1 MKRLQRA
8 RELGAYEEWQRRT
21 DKPMLIISVLFLLVI
36 LVPVVFTSLPLSVRN
51 TLTVIETILWI
62 VFVVDYLVRFLLA
75 PKRWRFFWTHIPEL
89 LVISV
94 PVLRPLRSLQ
104 VLRLLRLGGLGTVA
118 NRLAQRSLH
127 GHAVLLVSAITLILV
142 LTVAGIALIFER
154 GNPHATITSYPEAL
168 WWALSTVTTVGY
180 GDVYPVTSG
189 GRLAGLFLMLAG
201 IALAGIITA
210 AVAAWFVQSVVKQ
223 ADEVEK
229 EKNAADASM
238 RQATVLQRLDALE
251 ARLAQ
256 VDAGVKRILAL
267 LGASRPVSQ
276 DKIDLDYAVQTRSED
291 WSTQPASETEP
302 GKKALGGLGGNVFG
316 FGKMRRAEKE
326 ARAEAQAAAEIRSTV
341 ADLIPCP
348 LGASGRAAR
357 HPRWNHPACC
367 RWSGPPGP
375 RLGRDRG
382 PPQQALELCGVHDHV
397 STRLDR
403 HQPPG

>member
-8 RELGAYEEWQRRT
+8 RELGAYDEWQRRT
-21 DKPMLIISVLFLLVI
+21 EKPMLTISVLFLLVI

-104 VLRLLRLGGLGTVA
+104 VLRLLRLGGVGTVA
-118 NRLAQRSLH
+118 NRLARRNLQ

-180 GDVYPVTSG
+180 GDIYPVTSG
-189 GRLAGLFLMLAG
+189 GRLAGLLLMLAG

-210 AVAAWFVQSVVKQ
+210 AVAAWFVQAVVKQ

-229 EKNAADASM
+229 EENAAEASQQ
-238 RQATVLQRLDALE
+238 QATVLQRLDALE
-251 ARLAQ
+251 ARLTQ
-256 VDAGVKRILAL
+256 VDAGVKRLLAL
-267 LGASRPVSQ
+267 LGASHPVSQ
-276 DKIDLDYAVQTRSED
+276 DRIDVDYKVQTRSGGLG
-291 WSTQPASETEP
+291 TQPTSETEP
-302 GKKALGGLGGNVFG
+302 
-316 FGKMRRAEKE
+316 RA
-326 ARAEAQAAAEIRSTV
+326 
-341 ADLIPCP
+341 
-348 LGASGRAAR
+348 
-357 HPRWNHPACC
+357 
-367 RWSGPPGP
+367 
-375 RLGRDRG
+375 
-382 PPQQALELCGVHDHV
+382 
-397 STRLDR
+397 
-403 HQPPG
+403 

>member
-36 LVPVVFTSLPLSVRN
+36 LVPVVFASLPLPVRN
-51 TLTVIETILWI
+51 TLTVIETIFWV

-89 LVISV
+89 VVISV

-118 NRLAQRSLH
+118 NRLARRSLQ
-127 GHAVLLVSAITLILV
+127 GRAVLLVSAITLILV
-142 LTVAGIALIFER
+142 LTVAGVVLILER
-154 GNPHATITSYPEAL
+154 GNPHATITSYPDAL

-180 GDVYPVTSG
+180 GDIYPVTNV
-189 GRLAGLFLMLAG
+189 GRLAGLLLMLAG

-223 ADEVEK
+223 ADDVEK
-229 EKNAADASM
+229 EKNAAEAIM
-238 RQATVLQRLDALE
+238 QQATVLQRLDALE

-267 LGASRPVSQ
+267 LGASYPVSQ
-276 DKIDLDYAVQTRSED
+276 DKIDLDYKAQTRSED
-291 WSTQPASETEP
+291 WGTQPTNETEP
-302 GKKALGGLGGNVFG
+302 GKKALG
-316 FGKMRRAEKE
+316 
-326 ARAEAQAAAEIRSTV
+326 
-341 ADLIPCP
+341 D
-348 LGASGRAAR
+348 
-357 HPRWNHPACC
+357 
-367 RWSGPPGP
+367 
-375 RLGRDRG
+375 
-382 PPQQALELCGVHDHV
+382 
-397 STRLDR
+397 
-403 HQPPG
+403 

>member
-36 LVPVVFTSLPLSVRN
+36 LVPVVFTSLPISVRN
-51 TLTVIETILWI
+51 TLTVIETILWS

-89 LVISV
+89 VVISV

-118 NRLAQRSLH
+118 NRLARRSLQ
-127 GHAVLLVSAITLILV
+127 GRAVLLVSAITLILV
-142 LTVAGIALIFER
+142 LTVAGVVLIFER
-154 GNPHATITSYPEAL
+154 GNPHATITSYPDAL

-180 GDVYPVTSG
+180 GDIYPVTNG
-189 GRLAGLFLMLAG
+189 GRLAGLLLMLAG

-229 EKNAADASM
+229 EKDAAEASM
-238 RQATVLQRLDALE
+238 QQATVLQRLDALE

-267 LGASRPVSQ
+267 LGASHPVSQ
-276 DKIDLDYAVQTRSED
+276 DKIDLDYRVQTRSED
-291 WSTQPASETEP
+291 WGTQPTSETEP
-302 GKKALGGLGGNVFG
+302 GKKALGG
-316 FGKMRRAEKE
+316 
-326 ARAEAQAAAEIRSTV
+326 
-341 ADLIPCP
+341 
-348 LGASGRAAR
+348 
-357 HPRWNHPACC
+357 
-367 RWSGPPGP
+367 
-375 RLGRDRG
+375 
-382 PPQQALELCGVHDHV
+382 
-397 STRLDR
+397 
-403 HQPPG
+403 

>member
-51 TLTVIETILWI
+51 TLTVIETTLWI
-62 VFVVDYLVRFLLA
+62 VFVVDYLIRFLLA

-118 NRLAQRSLH
+118 NRLARRSLQ

-142 LTVAGIALIFER
+142 LTMAGIALIFER

-180 GDVYPVTSG
+180 GDIYPVTSG
-189 GRLAGLFLMLAG
+189 GRLAGLLLMLAG

-223 ADEVEK
+223 ADDVEK
-229 EKNAADASM
+229 EKNAAEASM
-238 RQATVLQRLDALE
+238 QQATVLQRLDALE
-251 ARLAQ
+251 TRLAQ

-267 LGASRPVSQ
+267 LAASHPVSQ
-276 DKIDLDYAVQTRSED
+276 DKIDLDNKVQTRAEGWD
-291 WSTQPASETEP
+291 TQPTSETKP
-302 GKKALGGLGGNVFG
+302 GKKALGG
-316 FGKMRRAEKE
+316 
-326 ARAEAQAAAEIRSTV
+326 
-341 ADLIPCP
+341 
-348 LGASGRAAR
+348 
-357 HPRWNHPACC
+357 
-367 RWSGPPGP
+367 
-375 RLGRDRG
+375 
-382 PPQQALELCGVHDHV
+382 
-397 STRLDR
+397 
-403 HQPPG
+403 

>member
-104 VLRLLRLGGLGTVA
+104 VLRLLRLGGVGTVA
-118 NRLAQRSLH
+118 NRLAQRSLQ

-180 GDVYPVTSG
+180 GDIYPVTSG
-189 GRLAGLFLMLAG
+189 GRLAGLLLMLAG
-201 IALAGIITA
+201 ISLAGIITA
-210 AVAAWFVQSVVKQ
+210 AVAAWFVQAVVKQ
-223 ADEVEK
+223 ADEVEE
-229 EKNAADASM
+229 EKNTADASV
-238 RQATVLQRLDALE
+238 QQETVLQRLDALE

-267 LGASRPVSQ
+267 LGASHPVSQ
-276 DKIDLDYAVQTRSED
+276 DKIDHDYKVQTRSEG
-291 WSTQPASETEP
+291 WGTQPTSETEP
-302 GKKALGGLGGNVFG
+302 GKKALGG
-316 FGKMRRAEKE
+316 
-326 ARAEAQAAAEIRSTV
+326 
-341 ADLIPCP
+341 
-348 LGASGRAAR
+348 
-357 HPRWNHPACC
+357 
-367 RWSGPPGP
+367 
-375 RLGRDRG
+375 
-382 PPQQALELCGVHDHV
+382 
-397 STRLDR
+397 
-403 HQPPG
+403 